1 MPSQTESLDTIALT
15 LIAFLAVYLYLRVT
29 VGWILNIISS
39 DIDHR
44 TSDGRDRPPAADPS
58 ALPQS
63 LDTSS
68 SINDRPIPG
77 HTSSKDS
84 ETSTPNSDSC

>member
-44 TSDGRDRPPAADPS
+44 TNAGRDRPPTGDPS
-58 ALPQS
+58 AVPQS
-63 LDTSS
+63 LDTSP
-68 SINDRPIPG
+68 SINDRPIYG
-77 HTSSKDS
+77 HTRSKDS
-84 ETSTPNSDSC
+84 KS